1 MTLEKLPR
9 FDDELEE
16 IVQFIAED
24 SINRALSFYD
34 ELILKIENIPINP
47 LIYRKRQNTEDENI
61 RELIFKGYVIPFYID
76 KDSDKIVILGIFNQ
90 NLWDMPS

>member
-1 MTLEKLPR
+1 MTLDKLPR

-16 IVQFIAED
+16 IIQFIAED

-47 LIYRKRQNTEDENI
+47 FIYRKRQNTEDENI

-76 KDSDKIVILGIFNQ
+76 KESDKIVVLGIFNQ
-90 NLWDMPS
+90 NLWDIPS

>member
-1 MTLEKLPR
+1 MTLDKLPR

-16 IVQFIAED
+16 IIQFIAED

-47 LIYRKRQNTEDENI
+47 FIYRKRQNTEDENI
-61 RELIFKGYVIPFYID
+61 RELIFKGYVIPF
-76 KDSDKIVILGIFNQ
+76 
-90 NLWDMPS
+90 

>member
-1 MTLEKLPR
+1 MTLDKLPR

-16 IVQFIAED
+16 IIQFIAED
-24 SINRALSFYD
+24 SVNRALNFYD

-47 LIYRKRQNTEDENI
+47 WIYRKRQNTEDGNI